1 MLNTLSRRQN
11 KEIQMATII
20 IKDAITIEWS
30 DVPQEVSNAIVA
42 LLYQIEENQ
51 ELKMVSHIE

>member
-1 MLNTLSRRQN
+1 
-11 KEIQMATII
+11 MATII
-20 IKDAITIEWS
+20 VKDAVTIEWS
-30 DVPQEVSNAIVA
+30 DVPQEVTNAIVE